1 MVEWNEGIDKIQ
13 VLRYES
19 SEKVALNGKQLI
31 VIANLSVIDDGKKF
45 KMFMTLIDKIAEKPY
60 VLLDDNK
67 SLQEIYTELLI
78 WFEFR
83 FMQFTGSLLKL
94 DDQ

>member
-31 VIANLSVIDDGKKF
+31 VIANLSVIDDGKKL